1 MKRTR
6 IIMAIVAL
14 LVCTG
19 MTAQNPSKAKE
30 ILDKVA
36 ANLNSKGGAQ
46 ADFTLSSEGV
56 GSISGTII
64 IKGKKFH
71 ANTPKASIWYDGKTQ
86 WTYMT
91 STEEVNVSTP
101 TEAQQQT
108 MNPYRF
114 INLYNMGYAMT
125 KKEVKNGF
133 EVYLKA
139 TNPKRTIT
147 EMYITVNNQFVPT
160 NVKMKT
166 AKGWTNINISNF
178 RKASLPDKAFRFN
191 AKDYPKA
198 EVIDLR

>member
-1 MKRTR
+1 MKR
-6 IIMAIVAL
+6 IIFTFICVLAL
-14 LVCTG
+14 ANLS
-19 MTAQNPSKAKE
+19 AQTAKE
-30 ILDKVA
+30 ILDKA
-36 ANLNSKGGAQ
+36 ASVVNAKKGAT
-46 ADFTLSSEGV
+46 ADFVMSGKY
-56 GSISGTII
+56 GNAAGTIS
-64 IKGKKFH
+64 IKGDKFV
-71 ANTPKASIWYDGKTQ
+71 ASTPQAKMWYDGKTQ

-147 EMYITVNNQFVPT
+147 EMYITVNNQYVPT

>member
-1 MKRTR
+1 MKR
-6 IIMAIVAL
+6 IIFTLICAL
-14 LVCTG
+14 ALTNVSAQ
-19 MTAQNPSKAKE
+19 TAKQ
-30 ILDKVA
+30 ILDKA
-36 ANLNSKGGAQ
+36 ASVVNAKKGATANFVMSGKYGNA
-46 ADFTLSSEGV
+46 A
-56 GSISGTII
+56 GTIS
-64 IKGKKFH
+64 IKGNKFV
-71 ANTPKASIWYDGKTQ
+71 ANTPQAKMWYDGKTQ

-125 KKEVKNGF
+125 KKEVKNGY

-178 RKASLPDKAFRFN
+178 RKVSLPDKAFRFN

>member
-1 MKRTR
+1 MKR
-6 IIMAIVAL
+6 IIFTLICAL
-14 LVCTG
+14 SLANVS
-19 MTAQNPSKAKE
+19 AQTAKE
-30 ILDKVA
+30 ILDKA
-36 ANLNSKGGAQ
+36 ASVVNAKKGAT
-46 ADFTLSSEGV
+46 ADFVMSGKY
-56 GSISGTII
+56 GNAAGTIS
-64 IKGKKFH
+64 IKGNKFV
-71 ANTPKASIWYDGKTQ
+71 ANTPQAKMWYDGKTQ